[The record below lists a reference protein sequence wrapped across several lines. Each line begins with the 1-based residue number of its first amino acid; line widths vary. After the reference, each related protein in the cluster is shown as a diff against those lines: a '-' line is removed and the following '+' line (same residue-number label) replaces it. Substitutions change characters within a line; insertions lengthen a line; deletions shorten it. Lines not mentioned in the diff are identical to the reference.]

1 MSELECNEAFP
12 VKNKGN
18 ESNKELIKA
27 FSPRNISINRNG
39 GRHRLPGLVIKDDLD
54 TSQRCCPISS
64 ACIKLGQCCTPG
76 ITHFYLYGRIYDFTL
91 TSVITFYLTRHLQN
105 FICQINQ

>member
-39 GRHRLPGLVIKDDLD
+39 GRHHLPGLVIKDDLD
-54 TSQRCCPISS
+54 TSQRCCPISVLCS
-64 ACIKLGQCCTPG
+64 VYQIGTILHAGNHAFFVSKDV
-76 ITHFYLYGRIYDFTL
+76 FMTL
-91 TSVITFYLTRHLQN
+91 L
-105 FICQINQ
+105 

>member
-1 MSELECNEAFP
+1 MSESEWNEAFP

-18 ESNKELIKA
+18 ESNKGLIKA
-27 FSPRNISINRNG
+27 FSPRNISIHRNG
-39 GRHRLPGLVIKDDLD
+39 GRHRLPGLVIKGDLD

-76 ITHFYLYGRIYDFTL
+76 ITYFLPLWTYL
-91 TSVITFYLTRHLQN
+91 
-105 FICQINQ
+105 